1 MPTERSPLLSH
12 SASHRPTSSAFGGF
26 YKAWHEAK
34 AIMSSNHLQW
44 LLAIVPF
51 AITAPN
57 RSWSP
62 VKVFATNFFAIMPLS
77 AVLSLAI
84 ERISMNLGAE
94 PKEMLRATSGNAV
107 EFVVGILALKHDLFT
122 LARSIVLGSILF
134 SLLPNMGL
142 CFFLGGIA
150 NMRDRVTVLGSE
162 QCFPQ
167 GTAQTICTVIAVPM
181 TSVAMSAILS
191 SEFGDEHP
199 AKRDQSILAF
209 SRGAAIIFLLLYVTY
224 HWFKSRTHSDLF
236 CDETPPDETEDSVIS
251 IVAAT
256 AVLAITVALAVVCAD
271 NLVGS
276 INPFAEV
283 THVGP
288 DFIGFFLVPI
298 AINAAKASAAVGKA
312 TRNRMDLAMDI
323 ILNSIT
329 ETGLLVAPCLVILAW
344 ALFHKSMTLQFELVP
359 TVTYVFATLAAA
371 VVVRDGRSNYLE
383 GALLLGFYVIIGLA
397 VFFGPVDG

>member
-1 MPTERSPLLSH
+1 MAATLSNLNAKPSQAAA
-12 SASHRPTSSAFGGF
+12 SAAETLIVDELPS
-26 YKAWHEAK
+26 EATLRLK
-34 AIMSSNHLQW
+34 FDHLVTIIIALQTTPCTGSRDHPDENA
-44 LLAIVPF
+44 LRRLIRR
-51 AITAPN
+51 APN
-57 RSWSP
+57 LQNLCIIQQIAPEDSEKASDRS
-62 VKVFATNFFAIMPLS
+62 L
-77 AVLSLAI
+77 
-84 ERISMNLGAE
+84 LGDRPGVNIKYIPA
-94 PKEMLRATSGNAV
+94 
-107 EFVVGILALKHDLFT
+107 HDL
-122 LARSIVLGSILF
+122 A
-134 SLLPNMGL
+134 
-142 CFFLGGIA
+142 A
-150 NMRDRVTVLGSE
+150 DMRDRVTVLGSE

-167 GTAQTICTVIAVPM
+167 GTAQTICTVIAVLM
-181 TSVAMSAILS
+181 TSVAMSAIMSSLLS

-209 SRGAAIIFLLLYVTY
+209 SRGAAIIFLLLY
-224 HWFKSRTHSDLF
+224 FKSRTHSNLF
-236 CDETPPDETEDSVIS
+236 CNETPPDETKDSIIS

-256 AVLAITVALAVVCAD
+256 AVLTITVALAVVCAN

-288 DFIGFFLVPI
+288 DFIGFFLVLI

-344 ALFHKSMTLQFELVP
+344 ALFHESMTLQFELVP

-371 VVVRDGRSNYLE
+371 VVVRDGRSKYLE

>member
-1 MPTERSPLLSH
+1 MAATLSDLNAKPFQAAA
-12 SASHRPTSSAFGGF
+12 SAAETLIVDELPS
-26 YKAWHEAK
+26 EATLRLK
-34 AIMSSNHLQW
+34 FDHLVTIIIALQTTPCTGSRDHPDENA
-44 LLAIVPF
+44 LRRLIRR
-51 AITAPN
+51 APN
-57 RSWSP
+57 LQNLCIIQQIAPEDSEKASDRS
-62 VKVFATNFFAIMPLS
+62 L
-77 AVLSLAI
+77 
-84 ERISMNLGAE
+84 LGDRPGVNIKYIPA
-94 PKEMLRATSGNAV
+94 
-107 EFVVGILALKHDLFT
+107 HDL
-122 LARSIVLGSILF
+122 A
-134 SLLPNMGL
+134 
-142 CFFLGGIA
+142 A
-150 NMRDRVTVLGSE
+150 DMRDRVTVLGSE

-167 GTAQTICTVIAVPM
+167 GTAQTICTVIAVLM

-344 ALFHKSMTLQFELVP
+344 ALFHKSMTLQFELLP

-397 VFFGPVDG
+397 VFFGLVDG